1 MLFICFRRPPFAAI
15 RSPPTNE
22 RNFSSMEGRMA
33 LTYTLIGCAP
43 GERCVIERTEKG
55 FETREKETSAAN
67 DWVPSR
73 PMWERVLGP
82 LTF

>member
-1 MLFICFRRPPFAAI
+1 
-15 RSPPTNE
+15 
-22 RNFSSMEGRMA
+22 MA
-33 LTYTLIGCAP
+33 LTCTLIGCAP

>member
-1 MLFICFRRPPFAAI
+1 
-15 RSPPTNE
+15 
-22 RNFSSMEGRMA
+22 
-33 LTYTLIGCAP
+33 
-43 GERCVIERTEKG
+43 VIERTEKG